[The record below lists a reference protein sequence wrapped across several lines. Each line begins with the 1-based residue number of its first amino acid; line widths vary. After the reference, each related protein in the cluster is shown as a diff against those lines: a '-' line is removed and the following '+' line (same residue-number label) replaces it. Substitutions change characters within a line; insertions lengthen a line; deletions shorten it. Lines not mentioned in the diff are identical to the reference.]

1 MGSGAWT
8 TKAYVNNMSTRGFDT
23 TTTDA
28 LYSSVMSSDTSQ
40 VYSVNCLHPTLDPH
54 GVIRECRDSEEH
66 PETIP
71 VILALD
77 VTGSM
82 GPACKACAAQLN
94 EIMTSLYENVKDVE
108 FLVMG
113 LGDLACDE
121 APIQA
126 SQFES
131 DIRILDQMMNVYFEG
146 GGGGNGYESYTAAWY
161 FGLNHTMLDCWKRGR
176 KGIIITMGDEPL
188 NPYLPGD
195 TLGKVLGAP
204 SEDVNTDS
212 LYKQVCEK
220 FDVFHIAIDGPSS
233 YHYYTRQ
240 IKNSWGKLLGDNFS
254 VCKPEELPQIITA
267 IVNQCTY
274 ISSDAGIVVNE
285 NGEVS
290 W

>member
-8 TKAYVNNMSTRGFDT
+8 TMAYNTSMKSRGFDT
-23 TTTDA
+23 SSTTA
-28 LYSSVMSSDTSQ
+28 LCDSVMSLDTTQ
-40 VYSVNCLHPTLDPH
+40 VYTVRKLHSMLNPKN
-54 GVIRECRDSEEH
+54 VMRECCDTEEH

-82 GPACKACAAQLN
+82 GETCQMCAAQLN
-94 EIMTSLYENVKDVE
+94 EIMTSLYKNVKDVE

-113 LGDLACDE
+113 IGDLACDS

-161 FGLNHTMLDCWKRGR
+161 FGLNNTKLDCWNRGR

-188 NPYLPGD
+188 NPYLPGRA
-195 TLGKVLGAP
+195 LKNVLGAP
-204 SEDVNTDS
+204 GEDVNTDT

-233 YHYYTRQ
+233 YHFYKNQ
-240 IKNSWGKLLGDNFS
+240 IKDTWGKLLGENFT
-254 VCKPEELPQIITA
+254 VCRPEELPQIITA
-267 IVNQCTY
+267 IVNQCNY
-274 ISSDAGIVVNE
+274 ISSDTGVVINA
-285 NGEVS
+285 NGEIG

>member
-1 MGSGAWT
+1 MGGGAWT
-8 TKAYVNNMSTRGFDT
+8 TMAYNASMSTRGFDT
-23 TTTDA
+23 SNTWA
-28 LYSSVMSSDTSQ
+28 LVDSVMAMDTSQ
-40 VYSVNCLHPTLDPH
+40 VYTARGLHPTLNPKN
-54 GVIRECRDSEEH
+54 VVRECCDTEEH

-82 GPACKACAAQLN
+82 GETCQMCAAQLN
-94 EIMTSLYENVKDVE
+94 EIMTSLYKNVKDVE

-113 LGDLACDE
+113 IGDLACDS

-131 DIRILDQMMNVYFEG
+131 DVRILDQMMNIYFEA

-161 FGLNHTMLDCWKRGR
+161 FGLNQTKLECWNRGK

-188 NPYLPGD
+188 NPYLPGYG
-195 TLGKVLGAP
+195 LSSVLGAP
-204 SEDVNTDS
+204 KEDVDTKT

-220 FDVFHIAIDGPSS
+220 FDVYHLAIDGPSS
-233 YHYYTRQ
+233 YHFYKNQ
-240 IKNSWGKLLGDNFS
+240 IADTWGKLLGENFT

-274 ISSDAGIVVNE
+274 TTTVNAE
-285 NGEVS
+285 GEIT

>member
-8 TKAYVNNMSTRGFDT
+8 TMAYNTSMKSRGFDT
-23 TTTDA
+23 TNAATLLDD
-28 LYSSVMSSDTSQ
+28 VMSADTSQ
-40 VYSVNCLHPTLDPH
+40 VYSVNYLHPTLDPKN
-54 GVIRECRDSEEH
+54 VKRECCDTAEH

-77 VTGSM
+77 ITGSM

-94 EIMTSLYENVKDVE
+94 EIMTSLYQNVKDVE

-113 LGDLACDE
+113 IGDLACDK

-131 DIRILDQMMNVYFEG
+131 DIRILDQMMNIYFEG

-161 FGLNHTMLDCWKRGR
+161 FGLNNTKLDCWKRGK
-176 KGIIITMGDEPL
+176 KGILVTLGDEPL
-188 NPYLPGD
+188 NPYLPGYG
-195 TLGKVLGAP
+195 LKKVLGAP
-204 SEDVNTDS
+204 SEDVDTDA

-233 YHYYTRQ
+233 YRFYKHQ
-240 IKNSWGKLLGDNFS
+240 ISDTWGKLLGDNFT
-254 VCKPEELPQIITA
+254 VCRPEELPQVITA
-267 IVNQCTY
+267 IVNQCNY
-274 ISSDAGIVVNE
+274 ISNNTDTV
-285 NGEVS
+285 GEIA